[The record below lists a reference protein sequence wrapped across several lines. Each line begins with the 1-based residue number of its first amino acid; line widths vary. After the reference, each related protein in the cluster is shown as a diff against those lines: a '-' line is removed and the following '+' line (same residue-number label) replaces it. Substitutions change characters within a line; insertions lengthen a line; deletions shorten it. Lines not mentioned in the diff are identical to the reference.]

1 MLLSLHL
8 LKVIR
13 SSECFRLCF
22 CGVFVCMHLTTAIL
36 WSSVRADSTIPKDIE
51 QATGLEKA
59 ELDALMAGVEVSQPQ
74 PVLAREIYW
83 CI

>member
-13 SSECFRLCF
+13 SSECFRLLFLRCF
-22 CGVFVCMHLTTAIL
+22 CLHAFDNRHL

-59 ELDALMAGVEVSQPQ
+59 ELDALMAGVEVRQPQ
-74 PVLAREIYW
+74 TVLAREM
-83 CI
+83 